1 MDLLHSRGPDSSIC
15 PSEEAQY
22 LANSKI

>member
-15 PSEEAQY
+15 PSEAAQY